1 MVSARQAVFELC
13 TMLKLGGIE
22 DTAFEAKE
30 IFRETT
36 GKLPIITDEITQ
48 EQLGEMLTLAKKR
61 TDGVPLQYLFGK
73 WEFYGLTFLV
83 GEGVLIPRPETELL
97 AELAIKKLK
106 NGGKMLDL
114 CSGTGCVA
122 ISAAK
127 NTSAEVWAVEL
138 YEKAFSFLEKNAAL
152 NSAEITAINGDA
164 LDGAVVSERTF
175 DVITANPPYLTRT
188 EMDELQREVRFE
200 PETALFGGEDG
211 LDFYRALIPI
221 WSKRLSADGAL
232 AFEVG
237 DGQAE
242 AVGEMLSQAGLE
254 AEILPDLQG
263 IGRVVF
269 GKKVD

>member
-13 TMLKLGGIE
+13 TMLKLGGVE
-22 DTAFEAKE
+22 DAAFEAKE
-30 IFRETT
+30 IFREVT
-36 GKLPIITDEITQ
+36 GKIPLLSDEITQ
-48 EQLGEMLTLAKKR
+48 EQLGEMLLLGKR
-61 TDGVPLQYLFGK
+61 RAEGVPLQYLFGK
-73 WEFYGLTFLV
+73 WEFFGLPFFV

-97 AELAIKKLK
+97 AQLAVDELK

-127 NTSAEVWAVEL
+127 NTSAKVYAVEL
-138 YEKAFSFLEKNAAL
+138 YDKAYSYLERNIIENKADVTAVKGNALDAAL
-152 NSAEITAINGDA
+152 LEGS
-164 LDGAVVSERTF
+164 TF
-175 DVITANPPYLTRT
+175 SVITANPPYLTRR
-188 EMDELQREVRFE
+188 EMDELQREVRYE

-211 LDFYRALIPI
+211 LDFYRRLVPL
-221 WSKRLSADGAL
+221 WSGRLDKSGML

-242 AVGEMLSQAGLE
+242 DVKALLE
-254 AEILPDLQG
+254 TADLRAEIISDLQG

-269 GKKVD
+269 GRKM